1 MVKSTTFVPRMTMT
15 EAETRILEAAR
26 KVFMDDGYVGARMQR
41 IADVAGISKA
51 SLHYYFRSKEKLFD
65 RIFEEYMDRIVPLLS
80 TWEDDS
86 DDWET
91 KVRRFV
97 TDLMQVFR
105 DTSIL
110 FLVQELRRDPKKL
123 DARLASKRKK
133 PNKFIQYY
141 ERLRA
146 SKLVRDQDPRVL
158 AIAMH
163 SMCAY
168 PLLNAPMM
176 CGALRMSPAQYET
189 YLTTYTQ
196 DAADL
201 LIRMMQK

>member
-1 MVKSTTFVPRMTMT
+1 METTDP
-15 EAETRILEAAR
+15 EKRILEAAR

-65 RIFEEYMDRIVPLLS
+65 RIFDEYMDRIIPLLS
-80 TWEDDS
+80 TWDDDS
-86 DDWET
+86 DDWRS
-91 KVRRFV
+91 KMRKFV
-97 TDLMQVFR
+97 NDLMQVFR

-110 FLVQELRRDPKKL
+110 FLVQELRRDPEKL
-123 DARLASKRKK
+123 KARLSSKRKK
-133 PNKFIQYY
+133 PNRFIQYY

-146 SKLVRDQDPRVL
+146 RKLVRDQDPRVL

-176 CGALRMSPAQYET
+176 CGALRMTPAQYDSF
-189 YLTTYTQ
+189 LTTYTGE
-196 DAADL
+196 AAEL